1 MKNFTC
7 IAESAN
13 RPENIAK
20 GFTKTRT
27 LQKTIELYDRLQN
40 HPIVLRGKSYL
51 DIPSHIRKGGTH
63 RPPGRGNYLSIHFQA
78 MPALSW

>member
-13 RPENIAK
+13 RPENIAQ

-63 RPPGRGNYLSIHFQA
+63 RPPGRGNYLSILFRLCQ
-78 MPALSW
+78 PLD